1 MQFDP
6 KILKTLRL
14 NLSRDGGHLIIRSA
28 AGREEVSEYSFGIEE
43 EYFLADRETFEVAM
57 QTPNELFE
65 AANWSTGGLA
75 TREMLQAQCVS
86 AWNKDPVFG
95 VIGIQSGPRG

>member
-28 AGREEVSEYSFGIEE
+28 AGREEVSEYSLGIEE
-43 EYFLADRETFEVAM
+43 ENSLGDRKTCKF
-57 QTPNELFE
+57 Q
-65 AANWSTGGLA
+65 
-75 TREMLQAQCVS
+75 
-86 AWNKDPVFG
+86 
-95 VIGIQSGPRG
+95 